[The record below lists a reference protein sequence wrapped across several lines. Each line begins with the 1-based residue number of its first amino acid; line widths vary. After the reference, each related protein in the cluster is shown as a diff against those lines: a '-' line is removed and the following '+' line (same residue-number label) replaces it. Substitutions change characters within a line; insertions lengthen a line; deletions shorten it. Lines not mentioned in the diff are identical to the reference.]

1 MSAVLERLRALLG
14 GDVVSDAP
22 AGGAPP
28 RATPRSA
35 EAVALLLRTAT
46 AEGWKVR
53 IDGSGTWVPG
63 DAPADVAL
71 STRGLTRIV
80 AVEPQN
86 LVATIEAGV
95 PLDRLA
101 QRLADEEV
109 WLALDAPGL
118 PGRTI
123 GSIVATG
130 TAGALREGF
139 GPIRDHL
146 LGLTCVTGDGRVITA
161 GGRVMKNVAGYDL
174 TRLETGAFGAFGVIV
189 SVNVRLRSLP
199 RVDRTFVVAGARDAL
214 AQLARDIRAAGAR
227 PAALELLS
235 AAMTPPLPQLEDW
248 ALAARVVGPPA
259 AVDGEADV
267 LRSVVGG
274 RLRTLEAAESHDF
287 WTRAAAAAQSGP
299 VTLRIGGLPD
309 ALDDLLDLLRHQ
321 LGLDERVSATP
332 GAGAIRWTG
341 TTTADRLLHLRR
353 TLGEREVPLTLERAP
368 WIIRRSVGHFGA
380 YREGVG
386 PLVSK
391 LRASFDPAGTLVTAL
406 GERP

>member
-1 MSAVLERLRALLG
+1 MSAVAERLRALLG
-14 GDVVSDAP
+14 GEAVSDAP
-22 AGGAPP
+22 ADGAPP
-28 RATPRSA
+28 RAAPSSA
-35 EAVALLLRTAT
+35 DAVALLLRTAN

-53 IDGSGTWVPG
+53 IDGAGTWVPE

-71 STRGLTRIV
+71 STRRLNRVLAI
-80 AVEPQN
+80 EPQN
-86 LVATIEAGV
+86 LVASIEAGV
-95 PLDRLA
+95 SLERLS
-101 QRLADEEV
+101 QQLAEREV

-118 PGRTI
+118 PTRTI
-123 GSIVATG
+123 GSVVATA
-130 TAGALREGF
+130 TAGPLREGF

-189 SVNVRLRSLP
+189 AVNLRLRSLP
-199 RVDRTFVVAGARDAL
+199 RVDRTLLMVGTRDAL

-235 AAMTPPLPQLEDW
+235 AAMTQLEDW
-248 ALAARVVGPPA
+248 VLAARVAGTPT
-259 AVDGEADV
+259 AVDAEATV
-267 LRSVVGG
+267 IQSVAGP
-274 RLRTLEAAESHDF
+274 RMRTLESAESHDF
-287 WTRAAAAAQSGP
+287 WARAAAGALAGP
-299 VTLRIGGLPD
+299 VTVRIGGLPD
-309 ALDDLLDLLRHQ
+309 TLDDLLDLVRHQ

-332 GAGAIRWTG
+332 GAGTIRWTG
-341 TTTADRLLHLRR
+341 ATTADRLHHLRR

-386 PLVSK
+386 PLVSA
-391 LRASFDPAGTLVTAL
+391 LRASFDPGGTLVAAL
-406 GERP
+406 GDRT